1 MKIKA
6 IILMWVLKVLL
17 KMVKFCRTRASEM
30 KAPEVFYASENK
42 DAFIYFTLRENKSHA
57 CFDEKDWAIFIN
69 DSDLVK
75 VGKKVRELTTKDSE
89 YFDYLGHM
97 AHEMEHAKQA
107 HALGGELFDKLY
119 RQNSYYRAVFELEAD
134 AACIVA
140 ECKARIEAKKLL
152 KEHVHSVIDL
162 RVAQAN
168 RWLAGYYT
176 SLPVKESAKIYKRF
190 AREADLI

>member
-1 MKIKA
+1 MKIKV

-17 KMVKFCRTRASEM
+17 KMVKFCRMVEGKM
-30 KAPEVFYASENK
+30 KTPEVFYSSESK
-42 DAFIYFTLRENKSHA
+42 DAYIYFVLHEHKAHA
-57 CFDEKDWAIFIN
+57 CFDERDWTIFID
-69 DSDLVK
+69 DSDLEK
-75 VGKKVRELTTKDSE
+75 VGKKVRELTTDDSE
-89 YFDYLGHM
+89 YFDYLGHL

-107 HALGGELFDKLY
+107 HSLGGELFDKLY

-134 AACIVA
+134 AACMVA
-140 ECKARIEAKKLL
+140 ECKARIEAKQLL
-152 KEHVHSVIDL
+152 KEHVHSIIGL

-190 AREADLI
+190 AIEAGLI

>member
-1 MKIKA
+1 MKIKT

-42 DAFIYFTLRENKSHA
+42 DAFIYFTLHENKPHA
-57 CFDEKDWAIFIN
+57 CFDEKDWTIFIN

-119 RQNSYYRAVFELEAD
+119 RQNSYCRAVFELEAD
-134 AACIVA
+134 AACMVA
-140 ECKARIEAKKLL
+140 ECKARIESKRML
-152 KEHVHSVIDL
+152 KEHVEKIINL

-176 SLPVKESAKIYKRF
+176 SLPVKESARIYKRF
-190 AREADLI
+190 AREAGLI

>member
-6 IILMWVLKVLL
+6 IISLLILKAIL
-17 KMVKFCRTRASEM
+17 KLVKFCHVRASEM
-30 KAPEVFYASENK
+30 KTPEVFYASENK
-42 DAFIYFTLRENKSHA
+42 DAFIYFTLHENRPLA
-57 CFDEKDWAIFIN
+57 CFDERDWTIFIN

-107 HALGGELFDKLY
+107 HSLGGELFDKLY
-119 RQNSYYRAVFELEAD
+119 RQNSYCRAVFELEAD
-134 AACIVA
+134 AACMVA
-140 ECKARIEAKKLL
+140 ECKARIEAKQLL
-152 KEHVHSVIDL
+152 KEHVHSVIGL

-176 SLPVKESAKIYKRF
+176 SLPVKESARIYKRF
-190 AREADLI
+190 AREAGLI